1 MNTNPEHVSSGVYT
15 QPGRTPLTAS
25 AAPSR
30 EAEKVPQLHDC
41 ECAWVPGTTDR
52 VRFTL
57 LRQGQNVKAQVRELA
72 VARLAAMFGRSLMD
86 DLYLRG
92 RARLR
97 LSERQLLE
105 LA

>member
-1 MNTNPEHVSSGVYT
+1 MDRISASG
-15 QPGRTPLTAS
+15 S
-25 AAPSR
+25 AAHSGPVLPVDVQD
-30 EAEKVPQLHDC
+30 AEHEVV
-41 ECAWVPGTTDR
+41 CAWVPGTTDR

-57 LRQGQNVKAQVRELA
+57 FRQGQQKVRELA
-72 VARLAAMFGRSLMD
+72 LAKLAAMFGRSVTD

-92 RARLR
+92 RARFR

>member
-1 MNTNPEHVSSGVYT
+1 MKDGKSPVPDQRE
-15 QPGRTPLTAS
+15 
-25 AAPSR
+25 AAP
-30 EAEKVPQLHDC
+30 APLFHDI

-57 LRQGQNVKAQVRELA
+57 FRQGQSVKTQVRELA
-72 VARLAAMFGRSLMD
+72 VARLAVMFGRSLMD

>member
-1 MNTNPEHVSSGVYT
+1 MF
-15 QPGRTPLTAS
+15 
-25 AAPSR
+25 
-30 EAEKVPQLHDC
+30 HDV

-57 LRQGQNVKAQVRELA
+57 LWQGQSVRTQARELA
-72 VARLAAMFGRSLMD
+72 VSRLAAMFGRSLMD

>member
-1 MNTNPEHVSSGVYT
+1 MTVRKEIARTETDLNTVSLVSEPTAPKSAQQDAPEY
-15 QPGRTPLTAS
+15 
-25 AAPSR
+25 
-30 EAEKVPQLHDC
+30 HDA

-57 LRQGQNVKAQVRELA
+57 LRQDARSLVRELA
-72 VARLAAMFGRSLMD
+72 VTRLAVMFGRSVMD

-97 LSERQLLE
+97 MSDVQLLE

>member
-1 MNTNPEHVSSGVYT
+1 MKDSKHLVPDQRE
-15 QPGRTPLTAS
+15 
-25 AAPSR
+25 AAP
-30 EAEKVPQLHDC
+30 ALLFHDA

-57 LRQGQNVKAQVRELA
+57 LRQGQSVKAQVRELA
-72 VARLAAMFGRSLMD
+72 VTKLAVMFGRSLMD

>member
-1 MNTNPEHVSSGVYT
+1 MKNRRSST
-15 QPGRTPLTAS
+15 SDQQETAP
-25 AAPSR
+25 A
-30 EAEKVPQLHDC
+30 LLFHDV

-57 LRQGQNVKAQVRELA
+57 LRQGQNVRAQVRELA
-72 VARLAAMFGRSLMD
+72 VSRLAAMFGRSLMD